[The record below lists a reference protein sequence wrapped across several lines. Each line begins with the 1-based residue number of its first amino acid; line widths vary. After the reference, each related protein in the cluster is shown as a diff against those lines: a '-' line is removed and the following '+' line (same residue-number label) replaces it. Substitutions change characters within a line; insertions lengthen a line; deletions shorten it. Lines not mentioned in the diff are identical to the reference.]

1 MTPAKLTSIIITPF
15 LHPLLAAKSFFSS
28 VSLANSKTHLLTHFN
43 RIVDK
48 NSVSSWNSAIADL
61 ARAGDSIEALHA
73 FSSMRRLYVRPDR
86 SSFPCALKSCA
97 ALGSLFSGQQLHLQA
112 FILGLHPDLFV
123 ASALV
128 DMYSKCRV
136 VDDARKAFDD
146 TPVKNAVVW
155 TSMIVGYVWNDAA
168 REAAHTFK
176 CFFAEVGGFEVDYV
190 AAVSALSACAR
201 IGEKKVT
208 RGLHGALVKLGL
220 EMETGVGN
228 TLMDAYAKCRL
239 LEVARKVFDGM
250 SQRDNVSWNTMIA
263 VYAQNGLSAEAL
275 ELYTEM
281 LRTGGVLY
289 NAVTLS
295 AILLGCAH
303 AGALQMG
310 KCIHSQVIRMCLEK
324 DVYVGTS
331 VVDMYCKCGRVEMA
345 RKAFNRMKDKNI
357 KSWSA
362 MVAGYGMHGRGQE
375 ALEVFDEMRRFGPK
389 PNHITFVS
397 VLAACS
403 HAGLLDE
410 GRHWFT
416 AMQEDYGIEP
426 EVEHYG
432 CMVDLLGR
440 GGCIEEAY
448 GLIKGMRV
456 KPDFMVWGALL
467 SACRVHK
474 NVKLAEIS
482 ARKLFELDPKNCGYY
497 VLLSN
502 VYADAG
508 RWRDVEKMRVLMKQR
523 KMVKT
528 PGYSSVELKGRIH
541 VFLIGDRRHHRHEE
555 IYEYL
560 DKLTVRMQEAGY
572 VPDTRSVL
580 HDVDEEEKETA
591 LRVHSEKLAVAFAI
605 LSTAPGTSIQIVK
618 NLRVCCDCHSAI
630 KLIAKLVDR
639 EIVVRDSHR
648 FHHFQDGS
656 CSYIGHGIPC
666 FRSYQQLK
674 VHTNFLGKKRRLIWS
689 WKSASLPWWGIQ
701 NSSKACREQ
710 CSTVSESRDIITLL
724 VFLRR
729 RKAAGPLK
737 GIRGGDSHVHSCF
750 LFFNP

>member
-1 MTPAKLTSIIITPF
+1 MRLSCSKLTAIITPLF
-15 LHPLLAAKSFFSS
+15 HPLLPAKSFFFFYSSSS
-28 VSLANSKTHLLTHFN
+28 VSRANSKTLLLAHFN

-61 ARAGDSIEALHA
+61 ARAGDFKEALHA
-73 FSSMRRLYVRPDR
+73 FSSMRRLYVKPDR
-86 SSFPCALKSCA
+86 SSFPCALKSSA
-97 ALGSLFSGQQLHLQA
+97 ALGSLCSGQQLHLQA
-112 FILGLHPDLFV
+112 FLLGLHPNLFV
-123 ASALV
+123 ASALI
-128 DMYSKCRV
+128 DMYSKCHV

-146 TPVKNAVVW
+146 TPVKNVVVW
-155 TSMIVGYVWNDAA
+155 TSMIVGYVWNEAA
-168 REAAHTFK
+168 REALHTFK
-176 CFFAEVGGFEVDYV
+176 CFFAEEGGSEVDYV

-201 IGEKKVT
+201 IAERKVT
-208 RGLHGALVKLGL
+208 RGFHGALVKLGL

-228 TLMDAYAKCRL
+228 TLMDAYAKCGVL
-239 LEVARKVFDGM
+239 DVARKVFDEM
-250 SQRDNVSWNTMIA
+250 SLRDNVSWNTVIA
-263 VYAQNGLSAEAL
+263 VYAQNGLSTEAL
-275 ELYTEM
+275 ELYTLM
-281 LRTGGVLY
+281 LRSGDARY

-295 AILLGCAH
+295 AVLLGCAH

-310 KCIHSQVIRMCLEK
+310 KCIHNQAIRMCLEE

-331 VVDMYCKCGRVEMA
+331 IVDMYCKCGRVEMA

-362 MVAGYGMHGRGQE
+362 MVAGYGMHGRGEE
-375 ALEVFDEMRRFGPK
+375 ALEVFDEMRKSGPK

-403 HAGLLDE
+403 HAGLLGK

-416 AMQEDYGIEP
+416 AMQEEYGIKP

-432 CMVDLLGR
+432 CMVDLLAR
-440 GGCIEEAY
+440 AGCIEEAY
-448 GLIKGMRV
+448 DLIKAMRV

-482 ARKLFELDPKNCGYY
+482 AKKLFELDPKNCGYY

-508 RWRDVEKMRVLMKQR
+508 MWRDVEKMRVLMKQR
-523 KMVKT
+523 KMIKT

-541 VFLIGDRRHHRHEE
+541 VFLIGDRRHLKHEE
-555 IYEYL
+555 IYDYL

-572 VPDTRSVL
+572 VPDTGSVL

-605 LSTAPGTSIQIVK
+605 LSTAPGTTIQIIK
-618 NLRVCCDCHSAI
+618 NLRVCSDCHSAI

-639 EIVVRDSHR
+639 QIVVRDSHR
-648 FHHFQDGS
+648 FHHFRNGS
-656 CSYIGHGIPC
+656 CSCNDY
-666 FRSYQQLK
+666 
-674 VHTNFLGKKRRLIWS
+674 W
-689 WKSASLPWWGIQ
+689 
-701 NSSKACREQ
+701 
-710 CSTVSESRDIITLL
+710 
-724 VFLRR
+724 
-729 RKAAGPLK
+729 
-737 GIRGGDSHVHSCF
+737 
-750 LFFNP
+750 